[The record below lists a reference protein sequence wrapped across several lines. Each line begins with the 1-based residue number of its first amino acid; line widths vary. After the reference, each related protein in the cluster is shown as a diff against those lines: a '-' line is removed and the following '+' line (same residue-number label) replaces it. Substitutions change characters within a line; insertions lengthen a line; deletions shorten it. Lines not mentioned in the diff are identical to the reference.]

1 MFYHYK
7 CTECG
12 RITELRIRPVDI
24 PQSFLCPYCHC
35 GNAKRLFGG
44 HQINMKIGTM
54 QHINYDR
61 LPENLKT
68 GDTTFLKN
76 PQYSR

>member
-1 MFYHYK
+1 MFYDYECKSCDNRIEIRHRPADVPEFIHCNK
-7 CTECG
+7 CG
-12 RITELRIRPVDI
+12 SKMKRI
-24 PQSFLCPYCHC
+24 
-35 GNAKRLFGG
+35 FGG

>member
-1 MFYHYK
+1 MFYDYECKSCDNRIEIRHRPADVPEFIHCNK
-7 CTECG
+7 CG
-12 RITELRIRPVDI
+12 
-24 PQSFLCPYCHC
+24 
-35 GNAKRLFGG
+35 
-44 HQINMKIGTM
+44 
-54 QHINYDR
+54 INYDR